1 VTHTTTYR
9 YTAPVSLCHN
19 VVRLTPRAC
28 ARQACH
34 RSRLLVDPPPAVL
47 QQRVDYFGNHATFF
61 TVQEPHRRLTVTAE
75 SDGAWQQ
82 TPQPVA
88 AATLPWEQVRGLLP
102 TDRSEAVLDAC
113 QYVFESTHV
122 QISPEL
128 LAYAS
133 PSFPPGRPVLEGAAD
148 LMARIHTDFR
158 YDPTATTVSTPV
170 HEVLTHRRGV
180 CQDFAHLQ
188 IACLRSLGLAAR
200 YVSGYLVTRPPPGRP
215 RLIGADAS
223 HAWLAVF
230 CPGAGWVDLDPTNNV
245 LPTERHITLGWGR
258 DYEDV
263 SPTRGV
269 ILGGGRQTIAVGVDV
284 VELPEP
290 GA

>member
-1 VTHTTTYR
+1 
-9 YTAPVSLCHN
+9 VSLCHN

-28 ARQACH
+28 ARQACD

-47 QQRVDYFGNHATFF
+47 QQRIDYFGNHATFF

-75 SDGAWQQ
+75 SDGAWQLV
-82 TPQPVA
+82 PEPVPA
-88 AATLPWEQVRGLLP
+88 TTLPWEQVRGLLP
-102 TDRSEAVLDAC
+102 GDRSEAVLDAC
-113 QYVFESTHV
+113 QYTFESTHV
-122 QISPEL
+122 QTSPEL
-128 LAYAS
+128 LAYAA
-133 PSFPPGRPVLEGAAD
+133 PSFPVGRPILEGAAD
-148 LMARIHTDFR
+148 LMTRIHTDFK

-223 HAWLAVF
+223 HAWLSVF
-230 CPGAGWVDLDPTNNV
+230 CPGLGWVDLDPTNDV
-245 LPTERHITLGWGR
+245 MPSERHITLGWGR
-258 DYEDV
+258 DYDDV

-284 VELPEP
+284 VELPELVR
-290 GA
+290 